1 MNRARTPRPA
11 RTSAAGPDVLLTLAL
26 ALAGAYVLAF
36 VVVAIARLSY
46 PFELEWLEGVVLEHV
61 RRVLDGQ
68 PVYVAPSL
76 DFVPLNYTPL
86 YYYVS
91 AAVAAVL
98 GSGFVPLRLVSLLAS
113 LGLLALIA
121 SLVRRETGRWS
132 AGVLAAGLF
141 AATYRRG
148 GAWLD
153 IARADSLYLL
163 LLLAGACA
171 LRWEPRRVRGPL
183 LAAGLWTLAFLAK
196 QSAPVVLAP
205 LVIWSLVREPR
216 RGAVLAGALAAGCG
230 LSFLALDAAHHGWF
244 RYYVLDVAGRHAVD
258 WTLALNFPL
267 RYLPW
272 VLIALGLGAAA
283 LEGAARV
290 ERETREF
297 YTFFFAGLIASAWH
311 LTLYRGG
318 YDNVLLPAFLA
329 AALAGGLG
337 WGWIATAPRAGAA
350 TPAPRPAP
358 ASAPRPAAGARARL
372 VATLAFVV
380 QLALLA
386 WDPIAQIPSRA
397 DRMEGQHLVETL
409 ENLPGRLFIPSHDY
423 LARRAGRPPTANL
436 MPLMDVVKGGDGPVE
451 RGLWQ
456 ALRDSLATRAWGAV
470 VLDSKDW
477 LLEEVQTAGYQVIAR
492 PFNRPDVFWP
502 RTGMRSRPEWVL
514 VPLES
519 VPRDTTRG
527 R

>member
-1 MNRARTPRPA
+1 MNRARPA
-11 RTSAAGPDVLLTLAL
+11 RTSPTRAQRPGALPALAL
-26 ALAGAYVLAF
+26 ALAGGYLLMF
-36 VVVAIARLSY
+36 VVVALARLTY
-46 PFELEWLEGVVLEHV
+46 PFELEWIEGVVLEHV
-61 RRVLDGQ
+61 HRVLAGQ
-68 PVYVAPSL
+68 PIYVAPSL

-91 AAVAAVL
+91 AAFAAVL
-98 GSGFVPLRLVSLLAS
+98 GPGFLPLRLVSLLSS

-121 SLVRRETGRWS
+121 WLVRCETGRWP
-132 AGVLAAGLF
+132 AGVLAAGIF

-171 LRWEPRRVRGPL
+171 LRWDPRRVRGAL
-183 LAAGLWTLAFLAK
+183 AAAGLWTLAFLAK

-205 LVIWSLVREPR
+205 LVIWTLVRSPR
-216 RGAVLAGALAAGCG
+216 RGVVLAVALAAGCG
-230 LSFLALDAAHHGWF
+230 LSFAALDAAHHGWF
-244 RYYVLDVAGRHAVD
+244 RYYVLDVAGRHAID
-258 WTLALNFPL
+258 WTLALSFPL
-267 RYLPW
+267 RYLPP
-272 VLIALGLGAAA
+272 VLIALAVGAAA
-283 LEGAARV
+283 ALGRGARV

-297 YTFFFAGLIASAWH
+297 YACLFAGLIASAWH

-318 YDNVLLPAFLA
+318 YDNVLLPAYLA

-337 WGWIATAPRAGAA
+337 WGWIAAGPPRGAG
-350 TPAPRPAP
+350 TSRAP
-358 ASAPRPAAGARARL
+358 AGPSWRPAA
-372 VATLAFVV
+372 TLALVV
-380 QLALLA
+380 QFALLV
-386 WDPIAQIPSRA
+386 WDPLAQIPTLA
-397 DRMEGQHLVETL
+397 DRTEGQHLVETL
-409 ENLPGRLFIPSHDY
+409 GNLPGRLFIPSHDY

-436 MPLMDVVKGGDGPVE
+436 MPLMDVVKGGNGPVE

-456 ALRDSLATRAWGAV
+456 ALRDSLHARAWGAV